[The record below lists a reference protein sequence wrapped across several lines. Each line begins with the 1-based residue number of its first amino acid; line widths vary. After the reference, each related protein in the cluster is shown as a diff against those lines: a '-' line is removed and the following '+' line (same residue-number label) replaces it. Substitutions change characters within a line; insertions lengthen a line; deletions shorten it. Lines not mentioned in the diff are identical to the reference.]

1 MPSAPGSSE
10 TASSPA
16 RPRGEVGGAH
26 AAAFQPDAHLPE
38 TRIGQGNRVEPDLA
52 WRSQDRGMHRPHFGD
67 LPAQWMFTPVQLSL
81 KAEFVL
87 LILPCFR
94 KPFSFRACTTGP

>member
-1 MPSAPGSSE
+1 LAG
-10 TASSPA
+10 TWLGN
-16 RPRGEVGGAH
+16 RHRG
-26 AAAFQPDAHLPE
+26 QSHLPW
-38 TRIGQGNRVEPDLA
+38 RIQYG
-52 WRSQDRGMHRPHFGD
+52 GMHRPHFGD
-67 LPAQWMFTPVQLSL
+67 LPAEWMFTPVQLSL